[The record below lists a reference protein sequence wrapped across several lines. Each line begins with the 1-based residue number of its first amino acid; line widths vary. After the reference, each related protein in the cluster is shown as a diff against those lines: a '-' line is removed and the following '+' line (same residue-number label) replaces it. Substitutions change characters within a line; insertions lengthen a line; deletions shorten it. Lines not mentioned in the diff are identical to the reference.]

1 MNIEQPTSELK
12 SVKSISIVLPVHNE
26 YKNLEKLIP
35 EWDNKLSKI
44 NNLIYEFVI
53 VEDGS
58 TDGTD
63 EIIKNICIKNNKI
76 INNHS
81 KEKRGYTGAVLS
93 GIEKSTKDFILCIDS
108 DGQCDPVDFKKFWDL
123 KDKANENF
131 LIGNRINRKDSLF
144 RIIIS
149 KMFKIYHRLLFNSK
163 ISDPSCPFDPV
174 TNTLKFNVKMEI

>member
-58 TDGTD
+58 TDGTK
-63 EIIKNICIKNNKI
+63 ELIKDFEKKYSI
-76 INNHS
+76 INLSSNS
-81 KEKRGYTGAVLS
+81 KRGYGQAVID
-93 GIEKSTKDFILCIDS
+93 GINASNYKFILCTDS
-108 DGQCDPVDFKKFWDL
+108 DNQISVESLIDNIILLPEK
-123 KDKANENF
+123 NYF
-131 LIGNRINRKDSLF
+131 LFGARSPRKDPLH
-144 RIIIS
+144 RIIYS
-149 KMFKIYHRLLFNSK
+149 KLFKVFHK
-163 ISDPSCPFDPV
+163 IPSLIPRNMP
-174 TNTLKFNVKMEI
+174 